1 MCFSRRPWALNGE
14 AVVLEFVASVDLQ
27 PRSVIFIDK
36 WFTSVKLARFL
47 AQEYK
52 IMSCGPIM
60 RTKTSFPCPKFK
72 NNKSGYHP
80 TVLLPGTALRGD
92 TRTLVTD
99 GGTVMAHGWM
109 DSTFV
114 CWIQAG
120 FSAQVRSVPRNVYR
134 TDNKKVPK
142 KDACK

>member
-1 MCFSRRPWALNGE
+1 M
-14 AVVLEFVASVDLQ
+14 EFVASVDLK
-27 PRSVIFIDK
+27 PRSIIFLDK

-52 IMSCGPIM
+52 IMSAGPIM
-60 RTKTSFPCPKFK
+60 RTKTSYPCPKSK
-72 NNKSGYHP
+72 NNLHGFLP
-80 TVLLPGTALRGD
+80 TVLVPGGPKRGAI
-92 TRTLVTD
+92 RTLIAD
-99 GGTVMAHGWM
+99 QGAVMAHGWQ

-120 FSAQVRSVPRNVYR
+120 YSAVHRSVPRNIYR
-134 TDNKKVPK
+134 TENKKVPK

>member
-14 AVVLEFVASVDLQ
+14 AVVLEFVASVDLK
-27 PRSVIFIDK
+27 PRSIIFIDK

-60 RTKTSFPCPKFK
+60 RTKTSYPCPKTK
-72 NNKSGYHP
+72 NNLHGYLP
-80 TVLLPGTALRGD
+80 TVLLPGNSKRGD
-92 TRTLVTD
+92 MRTLVTD
-99 GGTVMAHGWM
+99 KGAVMAHGWM

-120 FSAQVRSVPRNVYR
+120 FSAQSRSMPRNIYR
-134 TDNKKVPK
+134 THNKKVPK

>member
-14 AVVLEFVASVDLQ
+14 AVVLEFVASVDLK
-27 PRSVIFIDK
+27 PRSIIFIDK

-60 RTKTSFPCPKFK
+60 RTKTSYSCPKSK
-72 NNKSGYHP
+72 NNLHGYLP
-80 TVLLPGTALRGD
+80 TVLLPGNSKRGD
-92 TRTLVTD
+92 MRTLVTD
-99 GGTVMAHGWM
+99 KGAVMAHGWM

-120 FSAQVRSVPRNVYR
+120 FSAQSRSVPRNIYR
-134 TDNKKVPK
+134 THNKKVPK